1 MKKIRVLVI
10 DDSALSR
17 EIISEGLSRDPGIE
31 VVGTAPDVYV
41 ARDKI
46 VKLKPDVL
54 TLDIEMPGMD
64 GLEFLKRLMPQ
75 YPIPVIVVSSLTQK
89 GKEITLNALS
99 LGAVDFIPKPA
110 SNVAKGLSGML
121 MELRTKIKLAS
132 TSNVAF
138 WKDRRKVNYNI
149 EQKTSETHIL
159 KESTDKVIAIGAST
173 GGTEAIRRIL
183 SKFPANM
190 PGIVIV
196 QHMPPGFTK
205 MFADS
210 LNTITLMDVKEAKT
224 NDRIMQGKVLIAPG
238 NFQLKVVRTGGIYKT
253 ICEEGEKVNG
263 HCPSIDVF
271 MKSVAENVGSNAYGV
286 LLTGMGSD
294 GAIGL
299 KMMRDKGSRN
309 IAQDEESS
317 VVFGMPK
324 VAWEMGAAEKL
335 LPIDT
340 IATYLI
346 NLVKDR

>member
-1 MKKIRVLVI
+1 MKKIKVLVI

-17 EIISEGLSRDPGIE
+17 EIISTGLAQDPVIE
-31 VVGTAPDVYV
+31 VIGTASDVYI

-75 YPIPVIVVSSLTQK
+75 YPIPVVVVSSLTQK

-99 LGAVDFIPKPA
+99 LGAVDFIPKP
-110 SNVAKGLSGML
+110 SSGLAKGLSGML
-121 MELRTKIKLAS
+121 IELRTKIKLAS
-132 TSNVAF
+132 SANVAF
-138 WKDRRKVNYNI
+138 WKDRRKVNYNDKKESQI
-149 EQKTSETHIL
+149 HIL

-183 SKFPANM
+183 SKLPANM

-205 MFADS
+205 MFAES
-210 LNTITLMDVKEAKT
+210 LNNITLMDVKEAKSD
-224 NDRIMQGKVLIAPG
+224 DRIMQGKVLIAPG
-238 NFQLKVVRTGGIYKT
+238 DFQLKVVRTGGIYKT
-253 ICEEGEKVNG
+253 VCEKGDKVNG

-286 LLTGMGSD
+286 LLTGMGKD
-294 GAIGL
+294 GANGL
-299 KMMRDKGSRN
+299 KMMRDSGSRN
-309 IAQDEESS
+309 IAQDEETS

-324 VAWEMGAAEKL
+324 VAWEIGAVEKL
-335 LPIDT
+335 LPIET

-346 NLVKDR
+346 NLIKKN